1 MECIGEWLENAG
13 GVGNKTAI
21 EVNEAE
27 EALEVLNS
35 LWLRIGEDGVYIGGE
50 GSDAGGSDLV
60 AKKGDRGLG
69 KSALGKV
76 DQKAIGPEDV

>member
-1 MECIGEWLENAG
+1 
-13 GVGNKTAI
+13 
-21 EVNEAE
+21 
-27 EALEVLNS
+27 
-35 LWLRIGEDGVYIGGE
+35 
-50 GSDAGGSDLV
+50 V